1 MKALTAGPRM
11 LAALLLVFAVAVGF
25 LGGILV
31 DRLLLAPP
39 ESEAV
44 TAPAPGPRP
53 AGELRGPR
61 GPGDPGRYLDFID
74 RELALTA
81 EQRARIEAILLAQQ
95 ERMDEITR
103 ESRPLIRA
111 LAEQTR
117 ERIQQT
123 LTPEQQ
129 ARFEALRRERDRR
142 SGRGTGSMPPTP

>member
-1 MKALTAGPRM
+1 MKTLTTGPRM

-39 ESEAV
+39 ESQAV
-44 TAPAPGPRP
+44 PAPAPGPRP
-53 AGELRGPR
+53 AGEPRGSR
-61 GPGDPGRYLDFID
+61 GPGDRARYLDFID

-81 EQRARIEAILLAQQ
+81 EQRGRIEEILRAQQ

-142 SGRGTGSMPPTP
+142 SGHGTAAGPRAP